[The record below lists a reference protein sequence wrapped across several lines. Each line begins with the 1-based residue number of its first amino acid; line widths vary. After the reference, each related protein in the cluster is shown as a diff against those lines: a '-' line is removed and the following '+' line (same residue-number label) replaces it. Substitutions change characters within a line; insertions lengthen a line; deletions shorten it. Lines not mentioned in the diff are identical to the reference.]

1 MMLSEAAVP
10 VPEVMSPGTP
20 PSEDPAWHAHL
31 RRQQLRLLARQSTR
45 TPFAIIIASGFVAYT
60 VRNYAPLPLVA
71 TWCAVVLLLLF
82 ARRWYCQALLRDTP
96 EDASPAL
103 KRLVLL
109 GLTNGA
115 MLGVG
120 ALVFF
125 PGLPLEERALLTM
138 IFVCWT
144 AGAVAT
150 AAAYAPAFYGFV
162 AAGLL
167 PLAIMWGVPFD
178 SENVVIG
185 ILIVLFG
192 LFQILFVR
200 DNERVVCESF
210 LIRYEN
216 ERLLDALERERQEVL
231 LARDRAED
239 ASRAKSRFL
248 AAASHDLRQ
257 PLHALALYSGAL
269 SLRAPEGG
277 SAELVA
283 QIDNTVSS
291 LSALFE
297 SLLDISKLDA
307 GAVKPELRRVEA
319 SAIVD
324 RIKAEFRVLAQE
336 KGLEFLVSSSDAAV
350 ETDPV
355 LFERILRNLVD
366 NAIKYT
372 NKGTVELSANV
383 VGNGLRIAVTDT
395 GPGIPENERER
406 IFEEFYQI
414 GNSERDRRQGLGLGL
429 ALVRRLARL
438 LDIPLEM
445 NSEPGRG
452 STFAVTLPRVTR
464 AATEQPQPVQ
474 SQPAQR
480 TVPAAGELAGAHV
493 LVLDDEPAVRLGMRA
508 LLEVW
513 GCQVTACGGY
523 AEAERM
529 IEQYGLKIDL
539 IIADFRLREHETG
552 IEAVRK
558 LRERL
563 GNVPA
568 VLISGDTAP
577 ERLSEAQASGI
588 PLLSKP
594 VSADT
599 LKERVKSLLPA

>member
-1 MMLSEAAVP
+1 MSEAAVP
-10 VPEVMSPGTP
+10 VTTP
-20 PSEDPAWHAHL
+20 LAREAVQPSSDPQWQAHL
-31 RRQQLRLLARQSTR
+31 KRQQLQLLARQATR
-45 TPFAIIIASGFVAYT
+45 TPFAIVIACGFVAYT
-60 VRNYAPLPLVA
+60 VRDYAPLVLVA
-71 TWCAVVLLLLF
+71 TWCALVLALLF
-82 ARRWYCQALLRDTP
+82 SRRWYAQSLLADTP
-96 EDASPAL
+96 DDATPAL
-103 KRLVLL
+103 KRLVVLSL
-109 GLTNGA
+109 SNGA
-115 MLGVG
+115 MLGLG
-120 ALVFF
+120 ALLFF
-125 PGLPLEERALLTM
+125 KGLPGEERALLTM

-162 AAGLL
+162 SAGLL

-178 SENVVIG
+178 SENVAVG
-185 ILIVLFG
+185 VLIVLFG

-210 LIRYEN
+210 LIRFEN
-216 ERLLDALERERQEVL
+216 ERLLDALEKERQEVL

-269 SLRAPEGG
+269 SLRETEAGC
-277 SAELVA
+277 AELVA
-283 QIDNTVSS
+283 QIDNTVNS

-307 GAVKPELRRVEA
+307 GAVKPELRRIDVSSSIDRMKSEFK
-319 SAIVD
+319 AI
-324 RIKAEFRVLAQE
+324 AQE
-336 KGLEFLVSSSDAAV
+336 KGLEFLVSSSDATV

-372 NKGTVELSANV
+372 KEGTVELSTNI
-383 VGNGLRIAVTDT
+383 VGQGLRIAVTDT
-395 GPGIPENERER
+395 GPGIPDAERER

-414 GNSERDRRQGLGLGL
+414 GNAERDRRQGLGLGL
-429 ALVRRLARL
+429 ALVRRLAKL

-445 NSEPGRG
+445 TSEPGKG
-452 STFAVTLPRVTR
+452 STFAVTLPRLARVITAEKAR
-464 AATEQPQPVQ
+464 ETPV
-474 SQPAQR
+474 A
-480 TVPAAGELAGAHV
+480 PAASGELAGAHV

-513 GCQVTACGGY
+513 GCHVTACSSY
-523 AEAERM
+523 VEAERM
-529 IEQYGLKIDL
+529 IAQYALTIDV
-539 IIADFRLREHETG
+539 IVADFRLREHETG
-552 IEAVRK
+552 IDAVRK
-558 LRERL
+558 LRATL
-563 GNVPA
+563 GDVPA
-568 VLISGDTAP
+568 LLISGDTAP

-594 VSADT
+594 VNPET
-599 LKERVKSLLPA
+599 LKERVKSVLRR

>member
-1 MMLSEAAVP
+1 VNDAALP
-10 VPEVMSPGTP
+10 VTTPLAQGASLRADPE
-20 PSEDPAWHAHL
+20 WQAHL
-31 RRQQLRLLARQSTR
+31 RGQQLALLARQSTR
-45 TPFAIIIASGFVAYT
+45 TPFAIAIACGFVAWT
-60 VRNYAPLPLVA
+60 VRGNAPLPLVA
-71 TWCAVVLLLLF
+71 GWAGLLLAMLF
-82 ARRWYCQALLRDTP
+82 FRRAYAQRILREPPHDP
-96 EDASPAL
+96 QVHL
-103 KRLVLL
+103 KRLVVFNLA
-109 GLTNGA
+109 NGM
-115 MLGVG
+115 MLGAAAV
-120 ALVFF
+120 LFF
-125 PGLPLEERALLTM
+125 PNLTLEGRALLTM
-138 IFVCWT
+138 ILVCWT
-144 AGAVAT
+144 AGGVAAT
-150 AAAYAPAFYGFV
+150 AAYAPAFYAFV
-162 AAGLL
+162 TGLIPLALMWAIPPDPENMVIGLL
-167 PLAIMWGVPFD
+167 
-178 SENVVIG
+178 VI
-185 ILIVLFG
+185 LFG
-192 LFQILFVR
+192 LFQVLFVR
-200 DNERVVCESF
+200 DNERVFCESF
-210 LIRYEN
+210 LIRFEN

-269 SLRAPEGG
+269 SLRAPDSGC
-277 SAELVA
+277 AELVT

-307 GAVKPELRRVEA
+307 GAVKPELKRIDV
-319 SAIVD
+319 SAVID
-324 RIKAEFRVLAQE
+324 RIKSEFRAIAQE
-336 KGLEFLVSSSDAAV
+336 KGLEFLVSSSDATV

-372 NKGTVELSANV
+372 ENGTVELSTNV

-395 GPGIPENERER
+395 GPGIPEAERER

-429 ALVRRLARL
+429 ALVRRLAKL

-445 NSEPGRG
+445 TSEAGSG
-452 STFAVTLPRVTR
+452 STFAVTLPRVAR
-464 AATEQPQPVQ
+464 VASAERQHVAPAAPAAT
-474 SQPAQR
+474 
-480 TVPAAGELAGAHV
+480 GELAGAHI

-513 GCQVTACGGY
+513 GCQVTACSGHV
-523 AEAERM
+523 EAERM
-529 IEQYGLKIDL
+529 IAKYSLQPDV

-558 LRERL
+558 LRAIL

-568 VLISGDTAP
+568 LLISGDTAP

-594 VSADT
+594 VNPET
-599 LKERVKSLLPA
+599 LKARVKSVLKS